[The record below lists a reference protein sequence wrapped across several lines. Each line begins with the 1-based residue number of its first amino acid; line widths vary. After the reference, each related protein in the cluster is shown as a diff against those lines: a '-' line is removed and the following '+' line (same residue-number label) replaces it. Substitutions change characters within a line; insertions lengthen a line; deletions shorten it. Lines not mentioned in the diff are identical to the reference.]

1 MATNR
6 NISDLPTIAG
16 GWKEDGVA
24 KRKFGRRLQNSW
36 DFWLRLTIFLRGET
50 NELSFVYC

>member
-24 KRKFGRRLQNSW
+24 KPKFGRRLQNRW
-36 DFWLRLTIFLRGET
+36 DFWLRLTTFLRGET
-50 NELSFVYC
+50 NEPSFVYC